1 MTAALPEGLT
11 TRPPE
16 AADAEAIFA
25 LLAAR
30 NRAAV
35 GFADYT
41 LTDMIDE
48 LAEPTFDLATDAWLV
63 VDGDTL
69 AGYGS
74 VFGKGDHQVIDIE
87 VVAPDPIVGG
97 WLLEQITRRAA
108 ELGRKHGHADVSVD
122 ARAYRQDEG
131 KRNLLATRGFRPST
145 TFHRMRV
152 DHPEPLVP
160 REPPPGITVRRGT
173 PDEAGRRAAHAVL
186 NESFDGQFG
195 FIPRPYDEWHSAR
208 ESRSTFDWSQL
219 TLLEVDGRAVAMR
232 ECSDEFVEDENCGYI
247 GRLGVLEEARGKGLA
262 KFLLRDTFHVD
273 AMNGRTG
280 TILHVD
286 TNNPTPAL
294 GLYLSVGMRATL
306 VIDLWR
312 LRLSTAR

>member
-16 AADAEAIFA
+16 PADAEAIFA
-25 LLAAR
+25 LVAAR
-30 NRAAV
+30 NVAAV

-41 LTDMIDE
+41 LTAMIDE
-48 LAEPTFDLATDAWLV
+48 LAEPTFDLVTDAWLV
-63 VDGDTL
+63 FDGDTL

-87 VVAPDPIVGG
+87 VVAPDPAVGG
-97 WLLEQITRRAA
+97 WLLEQITQRAA
-108 ELGRKHGHADVSVD
+108 ELGRKRGHAEVSVD
-122 ARAYRQDEG
+122 AGAYRQDEG
-131 KRNLLATRGFRPST
+131 KRTLLAGRGFRPGT
-145 TFHRMRV
+145 TFHRMRA
-152 DHPEPLVP
+152 DHTEPLAP
-160 REPPPGITVRRGT
+160 PEPPPGITIRRGT
-173 PDEAGRRAAHAVL
+173 PDQAGRRAAHAVL

-195 FIPRPYDEWHSAR
+195 FIPRPYDEWHAAR

-232 ECSDEFVEDENCGYI
+232 ECSDEFVEDEQCGYV
-247 GRLGVLEEARGKGLA
+247 GWLCVLEEVRGKGLA
-262 KFLLRDTFHVD
+262 KFLLRDAFAVD
-273 AMNGRTG
+273 AAAGRTG

-312 LRLSTAR
+312 LRLSTAL